1 MVKNKLTILV
11 AITIIIVAAT
21 SLFLIA
27 NNQALSAPVF
37 YVANAGDG
45 TLSEIN
51 LENSNPVKSIE
62 LDVEQLSHGIAI
74 SPDETVIY
82 YGTGF
87 QGKSLHALDVN
98 TKQVLKEITFDEGIH
113 GIDINPLGKYLYVTL
128 MAGLGEEGGV
138 LAVIDTDTFEEI
150 AIITTDDG
158 PAHVSVSVDG
168 SQIWV
173 ANVNGNTV
181 SAVDAFTFQVLAT
194 IPVGLVPNE
203 VALSPNLDFAFVANV
218 KSNSLTVIDMLTF
231 EVVTELEVG
240 KGVHGVTVS
249 PDGKQVWTA
258 NNDSSDVSVIDIET
272 LSLITTI
279 ETGSY
284 ANHIS
289 FSPAGDLAFVTQRD
303 ANNLVTIDTK
313 NYQILKELALGKE
326 PHEMT
331 LKGMELN
338 GDKNVDTTKKENR
351 RNLWQDKY
359 LVERD
364 GFGEGVEVKVRLL
377 SPFDEEDTLFMLN
390 NVEID
395 PFQYFALKVEM
406 TTHSG
411 DLTSIP
417 FGERTFLVNNDGDEI
432 IVKKWIDVSK
442 DSHHPQFL
450 AFFEKTIDRSPILK
464 TAADTKLSVKFSPF
478 IDEDLVISLSE

>member
-1 MVKNKLTILV
+1 MVKNKLIISVVITILIMG
-11 AITIIIVAAT
+11 AI
-21 SLFLIA
+21 SLFLIT
-27 NNQALSAPVF
+27 NNQSLSVPIF
-37 YVANAGDG
+37 YVANAADG
-45 TLSEIN
+45 TISEMN
-51 LENSNPVKSIE
+51 FENNDPVKSIE
-62 LDVEQLSHGIAI
+62 LDVEQIAHGIAI
-74 SPDETVIY
+74 SPDESVIY
-82 YGTGF
+82 YGTGYE
-87 QGKSLHALDVN
+87 GNRLLAMDVN
-98 TKQVLKEITFDEGIH
+98 TKQVLNETKFEERVH
-113 GIDINPLGKYLYVTL
+113 GIDIHPLGKYVYVSLT
-128 MAGLGEEGGV
+128 AGLGEEGGA
-138 LAVIDTDTFEEI
+138 LAVIDTNTFEI
-150 AIITTDDG
+150 LAMITTDDG
-158 PAHVSVSVDG
+158 PSHVSVSADG

-181 SAVDAFTFQVLAT
+181 SAIDAYTFQVLAT
-194 IPVGLVPNE
+194 IPVGEVPNE
-203 VALSPNLDFAFVANV
+203 VALSPNLDFAFAANV
-218 KSNSLTVIDMLTF
+218 KSNSLTVIDMQTF

-240 KGVHGVTVS
+240 EGVHGVTVS

-272 LSLITTI
+272 LSLVTTI

-303 ANNLVTIDTK
+303 ANNLVMIDTK
-313 NYQILKELALGKE
+313 EYKVLKELALGKE

-338 GDKNVDTTKKENR
+338 GINNIGTTEGKNR

-364 GFGEGVEVKVRLL
+364 GFGEGVEVKIRLL
-377 SPFDEEDTLFMLN
+377 SPYDEEDTRLLLSN
-390 NVEID
+390 LDID
-395 PFQYFALKVEM
+395 PFQYYALNVEM

-417 FGERTFLVNNDGDEI
+417 FGERTFLVNNDGDEMI
-432 IVKKWIDVSK
+432 ADKWIDVSK

-450 AFFEKTIDRSPILK
+450 ALFEKTIDKLPILK
-464 TAADTKLSVKFSPF
+464 NNDTKLSVQFRPF
-478 IDEDLVISLSE
+478 IKNEDLVISLSK